1 MSDLKKALSD
11 LKEYGA
17 EIQEIIIKNT
27 KFYQVQDNSIWG
39 FRSQEYDMI
48 LDEDA
53 IIELAEMYCE

>member
-17 EIQEIIIKNT
+17 EIQEVIIKDT
-27 KFYQVQDNSIWG
+27 KFHQVKDTGIWG
-39 FRSQEYDMI
+39 FCSSEPDMV
-48 LDEDA
+48 LDDDE